1 MRGGK
6 KLSSSDKQEQ
16 KGYYDE
22 AIGQSHMLEL
32 TGVRLGVNRFRSAL
46 QEFYMGECENWNM
59 RVRFLM
65 ACVVAASLA
74 LAQVNWSVKRV
85 QDFVRS
91 SAEQKQPDKDVAAQ
105 LHRIKMSEKLEDA
118 DIEALLSVA
127 GPKTVDAL
135 KSLRDSSANLAAPT
149 VATGPK
155 PAYKQPPP
163 PPDSKQREIIEAA
176 REYALNYTKSLPD
189 FVCAQI
195 TDRYYDP
202 TGKEAWR
209 KGDDIR
215 AKLSY
220 NGQQEKYD
228 VVMVNGQSVMG
239 KTMESLGG
247 TTSTGEFATMLRYIF
262 EPVSQASFQWDRLAR
277 WNGHVTYV
285 FDYAVERERSSWGIT
300 DKDTKRTVT
309 PAYRGLVYID
319 QSTGQILRF
328 TAEAVDIPAD
338 FPIQVAKETLT
349 YDWADLSGNKFLL
362 PAESEVR
369 LDRGR
374 QMSKNVATFTSYRKF
389 SSDAVITFDK

>member
-1 MRGGK
+1 M
-6 KLSSSDKQEQ
+6 Q
-16 KGYYDE
+16 
-22 AIGQSHMLEL
+22 H
-32 TGVRLGVNRFRSAL
+32 
-46 QEFYMGECENWNM
+46 
-59 RVRFLM
+59 RFLKV
-65 ACVVAASLA
+65 CVLTLGLA
-74 LAQVNWSVKRV
+74 LAQMTWTVKRV

-91 SAEQKQPDKDVAAQ
+91 SAEQKLQDKDVAAQ

-118 DIEALLSVA
+118 DIEAVLSVA

-135 KSLRDSSANLAAPT
+135 KALRDTSANLTGPARAAAPAPT
-149 VATGPK
+149 AATF
-155 PAYKQPPP
+155 KQPPP

-195 TDRYYDP
+195 TERYHDP

-209 KGDDIR
+209 RGDEIK

-220 NGQQEKYD
+220 NGKQEKYD
-228 VVMVNGQSVMG
+228 IMLINGQTVMG

-262 EPVSQASFQWDRLAR
+262 EPVSQTSFS
-277 WNGHVTYV
+277 WNRVATWHGHYSYV
-285 FDYAVERERSSWGIT
+285 FDYVVDREHSSWGIT
-300 DKDTKRTVT
+300 DKEINRTVT
-309 PAYRGLVYID
+309 PGYKGSIYID
-319 QSTGQILRF
+319 RTTGQILRF

-349 YDWADLSGNKFLL
+349 YEYADLSGNKFLL
-362 PAESEVR
+362 PSESEVR

-374 QMSKNVATFTSYRKF
+374 DMSKNLVKFTSYRKF
-389 SSDAVITFDK
+389 SADAVISFDEIKDKD